1 MEMKSDAYVST
12 CVHVLHVRVYLNP
25 FMSTSNLNNTVF
37 SFTISFNTNISSNL
51 LHRKIKLDMTVR
63 KINSI

>member
-25 FMSTSNLNNTVF
+25 FMSTSNLNNKF
-37 SFTISFNTNISSNL
+37 SSFTISFNTNVSYNL
-51 LHRKIKLDMTVR
+51 LHGKI
-63 KINSI
+63 